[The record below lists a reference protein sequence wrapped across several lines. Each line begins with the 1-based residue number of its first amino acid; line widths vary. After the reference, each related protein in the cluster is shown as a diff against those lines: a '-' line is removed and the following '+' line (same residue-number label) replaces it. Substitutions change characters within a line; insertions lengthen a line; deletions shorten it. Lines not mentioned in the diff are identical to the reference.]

1 MTIPDIIPLALAVL
15 CEDCSMITTSRD
27 SCCACGSFAVVN
39 LSRLIAGDFVPMMP
53 ELPQGNR

>member
-53 ELPQGNR
+53 ELPQ